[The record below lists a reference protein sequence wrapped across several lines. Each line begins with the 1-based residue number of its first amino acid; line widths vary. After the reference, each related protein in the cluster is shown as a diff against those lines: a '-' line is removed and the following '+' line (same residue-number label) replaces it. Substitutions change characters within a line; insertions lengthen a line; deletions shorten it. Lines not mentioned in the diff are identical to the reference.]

1 MRSLKAGPFTRPD
14 FIAHVFRGPV
24 SILRSVQA
32 PEERL
37 APIQAATPAQTRPQA
52 VEAATCV
59 RCGRSAR
66 HRWGFAFDNRAGGSV
81 MKCARCAYRHWP
93 MLRRS
98 ILTAVVVGTII
109 TALNQGNV
117 IVGGNW
123 VNELF
128 WKIPLSYMVPFSV
141 ATYIALSNARR

>member
-1 MRSLKAGPFTRPD
+1 MRSRTAGPFTGPD
-14 FIAHVFRGPV
+14 FIDQVFRGPV

-37 APIQAATPAQTRPQA
+37 APIQAAIPAQTPA
-52 VEAATCV
+52 PTVEAATCV
-59 RCGRSAR
+59 RCGRNAR

-117 IVGGNW
+117 IVAGNW

>member
-14 FIAHVFRGPV
+14 FIGQVFRGPV

-37 APIQAATPAQTRPQA
+37 APIQAATPAQTPAQT

>member
-1 MRSLKAGPFTRPD
+1 MASF
-14 FIAHVFRGPV
+14 
-24 SILRSVQA
+24 
-32 PEERL
+32 
-37 APIQAATPAQTRPQA
+37 QAATPTQP

-59 RCGRSAR
+59 RCGRRVR
-66 HRWGFAFDNRAGGSV
+66 HRWGFAFDNRTGGSV
-81 MKCARCAYRHWP
+81 MKCARCAFKHWP

-141 ATYIALSNARR
+141 ATYVALSNARR